1 MNRLFVLS
9 FDANVV
15 RTGHIKYF
23 LPKVEIRYYNVM
35 LMEGAEKAYKHMK
48 ILEKLLLIREII
60 IKLVVY

>member
-1 MNRLFVLS
+1 
-9 FDANVV
+9 
-15 RTGHIKYF
+15 
-23 LPKVEIRYYNVM
+23 M